1 MLQGGDFTKG
11 DGTGGKSIYGPKF
24 EDENFKLKH
33 VMPGTVSMANCGP
46 NTNGSQFF
54 ICTEKTD
61 WLDGKHVV
69 FGHVVEGMNVVRQ
82 VEQQGTPSGKPQ
94 MVVKIVECGE
104 LEPAPVAAVDNDAD
118 NDIGSVD
125 PSHMEVDNPPE
136 EVAA

>member
-1 MLQGGDFTKG
+1 MATSNFPHNKKRTLYVGGFG
-11 DGTGGKSIYGPKF
+11 
-24 EDENFKLKH
+24 EEVNEKLKH

-104 LEPAPVAAVDNDAD
+104 LEPAPLVVNTESENGDSQNA
-118 NDIGSVD
+118 
-125 PSHMEVDNPPE
+125 MEVDQQKE
-136 EVAA
+136 TAT

>member
-24 EDENFKLKH
+24 EDENFEVSQQIYLLFILQLKH
-33 VMPGTVSMANCGP
+33 TMPGTVSMANCGP

-54 ICTEKTD
+54 ICTEKTE

-82 VEQQGTPSGKPQ
+82 VEQQVG
-94 MVVKIVECGE
+94 I
-104 LEPAPVAAVDNDAD
+104 L
-118 NDIGSVD
+118 
-125 PSHMEVDNPPE
+125 
-136 EVAA
+136 